1 MWTKLIW
8 LFPNRGEKNKHILN
22 PMHFEIALFGL
33 YANIVEYLLFQ
44 QHLTDSFIYSHY

>member
-1 MWTKLIW
+1 MTFSQQRRKKSI
-8 LFPNRGEKNKHILN
+8 FSTPVD
-22 PMHFEIALFGL
+22 FEIAVFGL